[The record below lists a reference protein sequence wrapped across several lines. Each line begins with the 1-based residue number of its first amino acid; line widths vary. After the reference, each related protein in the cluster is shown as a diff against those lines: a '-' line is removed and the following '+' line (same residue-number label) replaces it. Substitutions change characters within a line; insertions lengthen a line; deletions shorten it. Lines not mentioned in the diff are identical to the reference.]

1 MRLICPNCATQYEVP
16 DSAIPAQGRK
26 VECGN
31 CGNGWHVSPPEAEAA
46 PAPQVTEPEPVLA
59 DAPPAPAEE
68 APVEESPVEEAE
80 VVAETD
86 GQPAFDANV
95 LRELLARPVTKGD
108 ATEEAVE
115 APTDAAPDE
124 VDAPSFEPANA
135 LSDGEETAPGDI
147 PADGTDDEV
156 FAQQD
161 DVAGE
166 DHEAAGPVEDEA
178 PAAEFEEYAEEA
190 RSEPEGEDTVDGM
203 SIPPVPQP
211 DNSVRQS
218 ADAAFEAMRARR
230 AARRAAR
237 AAQRE
242 QEQAAASAEVA
253 PEQEAPAAD
262 ADNAETDPNVMA
274 DLRRLIDSD
283 DAQGEASDDTVEE
296 LPEAPRRPRRE
307 RPQRPG
313 TETPTAAEGTD
324 DDRVVP
330 LSRRPRPKRPGASE
344 AIALPEQEQ
353 DTAETEISAA
363 SMAAD
368 DVPARGRGVLGFA
381 VAIMLFVVLAVVYM
395 IAPSLSAAVPTAAPV
410 LEAYASGVDALRLS
424 ISDTY
429 RGLTGG
435 GAPTSG

>member
-16 DSAIPAQGRK
+16 DSAIPARGRK

-31 CGNGWHVSPPEAEAA
+31 CGNSWHVSPPEVVAEEAAQVVEPEQVVEETPPPAAEEPVVEAEAA
-46 PAPQVTEPEPVLA
+46 PV
-59 DAPPAPAEE
+59 AEE
-68 APVEESPVEEAE
+68 TS
-80 VVAETD
+80 

-95 LRELLARPVTKGD
+95 LRELLARPVTKD
-108 ATEEAVE
+108 EASEETAEAVE
-115 APTDAAPDE
+115 EAPQEDVE
-124 VDAPSFEPANA
+124 APSFASEEVAETEDDAPRADDTEDA
-135 LSDGEETAPGDI
+135 ASDEAFE
-147 PADGTDDEV
+147 
-156 FAQQD
+156 QQD
-161 DVAGE
+161 DVAAVAQEEPSEELTAEASDDASE
-166 DHEAAGPVEDEA
+166 DA
-178 PAAEFEEYAEEA
+178 P
-190 RSEPEGEDTVDGM
+190 RTPEGEDTTDGM

-211 DNSVRQS
+211 ESSVRQS

-242 QEQAAASAEVA
+242 QEEAAASAEVEPQDDA
-253 PEQEAPAAD
+253 PTE
-262 ADNAETDPNVMA
+262 AETAESDPNVMA

-283 DAQGEASDDTVEE
+283 DAQPETTESENTVEE
-296 LPEAPRRPRRE
+296 MPAAPRRPRRE
-307 RPQRPG
+307 RPPRPG
-313 TETPTAAEGTD
+313 SEAATEAGD

-344 AIALPEQEQ
+344 ATALPEQEP
-353 DTAETEISAA
+353 DTVDTEISAA
-363 SMAAD
+363 AIAAD

-395 IAPSLSAAVPTAAPV
+395 IAPSLSAAVPPAAPV
-410 LEAYASGVDALRLS
+410 LDAYASSVDALRLS

-435 GAPTSG
+435 AAGPTSG